1 MKSIIYKSGYLA
13 YSLSMMFVVMQ
24 SSACAQNAD
33 ESNAAKLVSAP
44 SSEPHVKHGSLVKSL
59 QDQYPGMLKSSVIVI
74 DISEQV
80 LYHYKNDQ
88 LAAKFPISSA
98 TNGVGSKSGSGKTPL
113 GAHRVSQKFGDKAPL
128 GTIFKARK
136 NTGVIAKIIKEPND
150 VPADAVTT
158 RVLWLDGLEAGK
170 NKGGNVDSKRR
181 YIYIHGT
188 PEEGLIGRPASH
200 GCIRMYNED
209 VIKLF
214 NETPVNTIVYIQQ

>member
-1 MKSIIYKSGYLA
+1 MKSRIYSSRYVA
-13 YSLSMMFVVMQ
+13 YFLGILFLVMQ

-33 ESNAAKLVSAP
+33 EKNAEKLKTAP
-44 SSEPHVKHGSLVKSL
+44 VNMSPVIHAPLVERL
-59 QDQYPGMLKSSVIVI
+59 QEKYQGLLSSSVIVI
-74 DISEQV
+74 DISEQE
-80 LYHYKNDQ
+80 LYHYKNNQ
-88 LAAKFPISSA
+88 LAAKFRISSA

-113 GAHRVSQKFGDKAPL
+113 GAHRISQKFGDNAPL

-136 NTGVIAKIIKEPND
+136 NTGVIAKIIKEPID
-150 VPADAVTT
+150 VPSDAVTT
-158 RVLWLDGLEAGK
+158 RVLWLDGLEVGK

-209 VIKLF
+209 VVKLF
-214 NETPVNTIVYIQQ
+214 NETPVNSIVYIQK